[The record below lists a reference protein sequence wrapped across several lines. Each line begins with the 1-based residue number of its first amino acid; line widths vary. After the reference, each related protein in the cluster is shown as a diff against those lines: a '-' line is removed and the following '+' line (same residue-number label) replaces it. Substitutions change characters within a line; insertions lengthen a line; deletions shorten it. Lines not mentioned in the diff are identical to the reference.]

1 MSAPEHTL
9 LPIASASESW
19 RWLRGAIGR
28 RRGLAALTLLVGLVA
43 AAATVVPVYVFGV
56 LVDRVREGAPASTI
70 VGVVAVIT
78 VAAIVAG
85 ALTGLGS
92 YLIAR
97 LGEGTL
103 AGLREQVV
111 GRALRLPITT
121 IERVGKGD
129 LLSRVGDDV
138 SVIGKAVADVVPSL
152 VSALLLVVLSMA
164 AMVGID
170 WRLGLAGMVALP
182 MYALAMRWYLPR
194 SGPLYAQERVAM
206 GRRSQALV
214 SSMQGVRTV
223 RAYGL
228 EEPHLAEIDR
238 ASGDARN
245 LAVGVFGLFTRFA
258 GRGNRAEFVGL
269 AVILA
274 VGFALVKQDV
284 VTVGQTTAAALLF
297 HRLFNPIGALVFTF
311 DEVQSAG
318 ASLARLVGV
327 LGIPETAD
335 AGKGVAPADA
345 SLELLG
351 VRHRYD
357 GSHEVLHGIDLHIA
371 PGERVALVGSTG
383 AGKSTLAVLAA
394 GSLPP
399 TSGTVR
405 IGGVPLSELGVDSL
419 RRHVAIVS
427 QEVHV
432 FAGPLVEDLRLARPD
447 ATADE
452 VTAALDTVGALSWVS
467 ALEHGIDTVV
477 GEGGHA
483 LTAAQAQELALARLV
498 LADPAVAVLDE
509 ATAEAGSA
517 GAREL
522 ERAADA
528 ATRGRTTLVVAHR
541 LTQAASADRVVVLE
555 HGRIVEHGT
564 PAELISAGG
573 RYAQLWAAWEGSVE
587 QTGAQ
592 GVDGLLV
599 DSQSLA
605 DVVLDAAVQP
615 VDLSERGI

>member
-1 MSAPEHTL
+1 MSAPERQL

-19 RWLRGAIGR
+19 RWLRGELGR
-28 RRGLAALTLLVGLVA
+28 RKGLATLTLLVGLIA
-43 AAATVVPVYVFGV
+43 AAAAVVPVYVFGV

-78 VAAIVAG
+78 AAAIVAG

-103 AGLREQVV
+103 ARLRERVV
-111 GRALRLPITT
+111 ARALRLPIPTV
-121 IERVGKGD
+121 ERVGKGD

-138 SVIGKAVADVVPSL
+138 SVIGKAVADVVPGL
-152 VSALLLVVLSMA
+152 VSALLLVVLSMV

-182 MYALAMRWYLPR
+182 MYALALRWYLPR
-194 SGPLYAQERVAM
+194 SGPLYAEERVAM
-206 GRRSQALV
+206 GRRSQALI

-228 EEPHLAEIDR
+228 EDRHLADIDR
-238 ASGDARN
+238 ASAEARDV
-245 LAVGVFGLFTRFA
+245 AVGVFGLFTRFA

-284 VTVGQTTAAALLF
+284 VTVGQTTTAALLF
-297 HRLFNPIGALVFTF
+297 HRLFNPIGTLLFTF

-327 LGIPETAD
+327 LRIPESDDEGRTTD
-335 AGKGVAPADA
+335 PADA
-345 SLELLG
+345 SLELVD
-351 VRHRYD
+351 VRHGYD
-357 GSHEVLHGIDLHIA
+357 DDHEVLHGVSVRIE

-383 AGKSTLAVLAA
+383 AGKTTLAALAA
-394 GSLPP
+394 GSLLS
-399 TSGTVR
+399 TSGAVR
-405 IGGVPLSELGVDSL
+405 LGGVPIADLGDRL

-432 FAGPLVEDLRLARPD
+432 FAGPLIEDLRLARPD
-447 ATADE
+447 ATVDD
-452 VTAALDTVGALSWVS
+452 VTAALDAVGALAWVR
-467 ALEHGIDTVV
+467 ALDAGLDTVV

-498 LADPAVAVLDE
+498 LADPPVAVLDE

-541 LTQAASADRVVVLE
+541 LTQAAAADRVVVLE
-555 HGRIVEHGT
+555 HGRIVEQGT
-564 PAELISAGG
+564 PAELVSAGG
-573 RYAQLWAAWEGSVE
+573 RYAQLWAAWEGAGSGE
-587 QTGAQ
+587 QLGAQ
-592 GVDGLLV
+592 GVDGLLI
-599 DSQSLA
+599 DT
-605 DVVLDAAVQP
+605 
-615 VDLSERGI
+615 

>member
-1 MSAPEHTL
+1 MSARREHL

-19 RWLRGAIGR
+19 RWLGR
-28 RRGLAALTLLVGLVA
+28 ELGQRKGLTAATLAVGLVA
-43 AAATVVPVYVFGV
+43 AAAAVVPVYVFGL

-85 ALTGLGS
+85 ALTGVGS

-103 AGLREQVV
+103 AGLRERVV
-111 GRALRLPITT
+111 ARALRLPIST

-138 SVIGKAVADVVPSL
+138 SVIGKAVADVVPS
-152 VSALLLVVLSMA
+152 VISALLLVLLSMA

-182 MYALAMRWYLPR
+182 MYALALKWYLPR

-206 GRRSQALV
+206 GRRSQALI

-228 EEPHLAEIDR
+228 EDRHLADIDR
-238 ASGDARN
+238 ASADARN

-274 VGFALVKQDV
+274 VGFALVDADA

-297 HRLFNPIGALVFTF
+297 HRLFNPIGALLYTF

-327 LGIPETAD
+327 LGIPETAEPE
-335 AGKGVAPADA
+335 ARAVPADG
-345 SLELLG
+345 SLELENL
-351 VRHRYD
+351 RHSYD
-357 GSHEVLHGIDLHIA
+357 GGHEVLHGISLRIA

-383 AGKSTLAVLAA
+383 AGKSTLAALAA

-405 IGGVPLSELGVDSL
+405 IGGVPLDELGAESL
-419 RRHVAIVS
+419 RRNVAIVS

-432 FAGPLVEDLRLARPD
+432 FAGPLIEDLRLARPD
-447 ATADE
+447 ATVDD
-452 VTAALDTVGALSWVS
+452 VTAALDTVGALTWVR
-467 ALEHGIDTVV
+467 ALEHGLDTVV

-498 LADPAVAVLDE
+498 LADPAVAVFDE

-541 LTQAASADRVVVLE
+541 LTQAAAADRVVVLE
-555 HGRIVEHGT
+555 HGRIVEQGT
-564 PAELISAGG
+564 PLQLVAAGG
-573 RYAQLWAAWEGSVE
+573 RYAQLWAAWEGSGE
-587 QTGAQ
+587 RI
-592 GVDGLLV
+592 
-599 DSQSLA
+599 DSL
-605 DVVLDAAVQP
+605 
-615 VDLSERGI
+615 RI